1 MNIHPGQGVRAGRQ
15 GSASAA
21 VLLLLL
27 ALLAAPVYA
36 LSRFSGWIHWS
47 ILMGVPLAVSIFTF
61 FAYRS
66 DKQRAESGEWRIP
79 ESTLHFAE
87 FIGGWP
93 GAFIAQRRFRHKT
106 SKLSYQVVFWMIIL
120 LHQLTAIDSVL
131 GWSITTHAF
140 QFFRSKLTF

>member
-1 MNIHPGQGVRAGRQ
+1 MSIHQGQVGRAGRE
-15 GSASAA
+15 GSITAA
-21 VLLLLL
+21 ALLLFL

-36 LSRFSGWIHWS
+36 LSRFSDRIHWS
-47 ILMGVPLAVSIFTF
+47 ILMGAPLAVSVFTF

-87 FIGGWP
+87 LVGGWP

-106 SKLSYQVVFWMIIL
+106 SKFSYQVVFWMIIL
-120 LHQLTAIDSVL
+120 LHQLTAIDSVF
-131 GWSITTHAF
+131 GWTFTTHAF
-140 QFFRSKLTF
+140 QFFRAKIA